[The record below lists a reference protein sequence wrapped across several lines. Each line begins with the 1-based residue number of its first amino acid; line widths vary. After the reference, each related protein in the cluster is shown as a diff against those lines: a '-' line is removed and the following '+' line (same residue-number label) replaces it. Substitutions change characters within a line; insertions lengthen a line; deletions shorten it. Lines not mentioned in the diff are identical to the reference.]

1 MFVTGGGLETTSTF
15 KRGIELPL
23 FARNP
28 PTRLRRR
35 HRRRRRSAAPRGGFR
50 SSMLV
55 LLVAGC
61 VALLNG
67 CEAIGLQAILDGL
80 QDQLIGQRTPPD
92 ENI

>member
-1 MFVTGGGLETTSTF
+1 
-15 KRGIELPL
+15 
-23 FARNP
+23 
-28 PTRLRRR
+28 
-35 HRRRRRSAAPRGGFR
+35 
-50 SSMLV
+50 MLV

-67 CEAIGLQAILDGL
+67 GEAIGLQAILDGL